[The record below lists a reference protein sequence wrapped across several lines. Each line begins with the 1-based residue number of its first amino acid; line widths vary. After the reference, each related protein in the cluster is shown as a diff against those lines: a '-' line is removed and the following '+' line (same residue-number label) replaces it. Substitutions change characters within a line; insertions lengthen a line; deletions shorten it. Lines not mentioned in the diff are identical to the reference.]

1 MTSDPTRWFVSW
13 VCRTVPTYVNRTLRG
28 AAIHRHRRLQSR
40 QTHRRIGHGS
50 IQNRCTPSF
59 ENGHRPKWKAT
70 TVSDLS
76 PTRQDSQQASLH
88 ETEAETDI
96 SYGGVYRFVRSA
108 GRLHDAHPSLG
119 PAIFV
124 SAAIYFVVQIIVAW
138 VFIPSYSLV
147 TNSISDLGETS
158 CGGYGSPGM
167 CSPRWWLMDYAGF
180 FLLGLIMVIGSALLY
195 HEFTERVPRER
206 RTAMFGFSLMALA
219 GLGSILVGFF
229 PENENRNM
237 HIIGAFL
244 AIAIGNIAILV
255 LGAGLTLPESM
266 RRSMLIFSS
275 LALAALL
282 CFASHK
288 SFGIGRGMMERIA
301 AYPVTIWLIAF
312 GLYISRFHPKKSNNY
327 T

>member
-1 MTSDPTRWFVSW
+1 VENQDPVGQQNIPYQTNYRIVRW
-13 VCRTVPTYVNRTLRG
+13 
-28 AAIHRHRRLQSR
+28 
-40 QTHRRIGHGS
+40 IGE
-50 IQNRCTPSF
+50 IYEANPSF
-59 ENGHRPKWKAT
+59 
-70 TVSDLS
+70 
-76 PTRQDSQQASLH
+76 
-88 ETEAETDI
+88 
-96 SYGGVYRFVRSA
+96 
-108 GRLHDAHPSLG
+108 G
-119 PAIFV
+119 PAVFM
-124 SAAIYFVVQIIVAW
+124 AAALYFVVQLIVAW

-147 TNSISDLGETS
+147 SNTISDLGETS

-180 FLLGLIMVIGSALLY
+180 LLLGLIMVTGSALLY

-206 RTAMFGFSLMALA
+206 RTAMVGFGLMALA

-229 PENENRNM
+229 PENENRTM

-244 AIAIGNIAILV
+244 AIAIGNVAIVV
-255 LGAGLTLPESM
+255 LGGGLTLPESM

-288 SFGIGRGMMERIA
+288 SFGIGRGTMERIA

-312 GLYISRFHPKKSNNY
+312 GLYISRSHPKQSNGY